1 MKANHT
7 NIASSRPLGVAKSL
21 GAPVL
26 DEATI
31 FARDVILTGEQ
42 AALETN
48 NGRWCLLNS
57 LRLLSRVVGPLTVV
71 LPHGM
76 DELQKEVR
84 QLAGKVW
91 SRGTVTVV
99 NEVPPVALRNAT
111 AILSIGSAVHPHLPW
126 TTINANGW
134 VARVSSETGALPTDT
149 GQSNPL
155 AAMMAASLG
164 VTEVFKRVYGIP
176 HENSPLLEATQFS
189 LFELSTSPSG
199 VGPPLPPMLSLP
211 DTVVVGAGAIGNG
224 IALLLSQL
232 SVRGRVHI
240 IDKQDYADENLGT
253 CVVLDDKSWLGESK
267 AECLA
272 SWLNNDGG
280 LRCSGEQALVA
291 DARSRAP
298 ITEMSV
304 DLVLNGLDDVQARHD
319 AQLLWPSVLV
329 DGGINAVGVAVVT
342 HRLDC
347 PHGACMR
354 CSFRLPVFDKR
365 LLQARSTGLSH
376 ASLDSDHGRQ
386 LNELDVTQAEES
398 QRSWLRDQ
406 VAKGKT
412 VCATITDAKSRLL
425 GLNLENGFS
434 PSVPFVATASA
445 ALVVAQALK
454 ALAYPNAEFTQR
466 FQIESFFIGPDASVG
481 VLTPADPGC
490 ICVAQRTIIDQV
502 AAMRSRSRAGARTE

>member
-26 DEATI
+26 HEATI
-31 FARDVILTGEQ
+31 FSRDVILTGEQ
-42 AALETN
+42 AVLETN

-57 LRLLSRVVGPLTVV
+57 LRLLCRVVGPLTVV
-71 LPHGM
+71 LPQGM

-84 QLAGKVW
+84 QLAVKVW
-91 SRGTVTVV
+91 SRSTVTVV
-99 NEVPPVALRNAT
+99 NEVPPAALRKAT

-134 VARVSSETGALPTDT
+134 VARVSSGTGVLPTDT

-189 LFELSTSPSG
+189 LFELSTSPSSI
-199 VGPPLPPMLSLP
+199 GPPLPTRLSLP

-232 SVRGRVHI
+232 PVRGRVHI
-240 IDKQDYADENLGT
+240 IDKQVYADENLGT
-253 CVVLDDKSWLGESK
+253 CVVLDDKSWLEKSK
-267 AECLA
+267 AKCLA
-272 SWLNNDGG
+272 AWLNKDDG
-280 LRCSGEQALVA
+280 LRCSGEQAFVA
-291 DARSRAP
+291 DARSGTS
-298 ITEMSV
+298 IKKMSV

-342 HRLDC
+342 HRLDRT
-347 PHGACMR
+347 HGACMR
-354 CSFRLPVFDKR
+354 CSFRLPVLDGR
-365 LLQARSTGLSH
+365 VLQARATGLSH
-376 ASLDSDHGRQ
+376 NSLDSDHRRQ
-386 LNELDVTQAEES
+386 LDELDVAQAEES
-398 QRSWLRDQ
+398 HRPWLRDQ
-406 VAKGKT
+406 MTQGKT
-412 VCATITDAKSRLL
+412 VCATITDAKSKSL
-425 GLNLENGFS
+425 GLNLESGFS

-445 ALVVAQALK
+445 ALVLAQALK
-454 ALAYPNAEFTQR
+454 ALTYPNSEFTQR
-466 FQIESFFIGPDASVG
+466 FQIESFFIGPDTSVG
-481 VLTPADPGC
+481 VLTPADAGC
-490 ICVAQRTIIDQV
+490 ICVVQRPIIDRM
-502 AAMRSRSRAGARTE
+502 AAMRSRS

>member
-1 MKANHT
+1 MKAKHT
-7 NIASSRPLGVAKSL
+7 DIASSRPLGVAKSL

-31 FARDVILTGEQ
+31 FSRDVILTGEQ

-76 DELQKEVR
+76 DVLQEEVR
-84 QLAGKVW
+84 QLADKVW
-91 SRGTVTVV
+91 SRGAVMVV

-111 AILSIGSAVHPHLPW
+111 AILSIGSAVHPNLPW

-134 VARVSSETGALPTDT
+134 VARVTSGTDALPGDT

-155 AAMMAASLG
+155 SAMMAASLG

-176 HENSPLLEATQFS
+176 LKNSPLLEATQFS
-189 LFELSTSPSG
+189 LFELSTSPSDI
-199 VGPPLPPMLSLP
+199 GPPLPPMHLLP
-211 DTVVVGAGAIGNG
+211 DTVMVGAGAIGNG

-240 IDKQDYADENLGT
+240 IDKQDYADENFGT
-253 CVVLDDKSWLGESK
+253 CVLLDDKSWLGESK

-272 SWLNNDGG
+272 SWLSNDAG
-280 LRCSGEQALVA
+280 LHCSGEQAFVA
-291 DARSRAP
+291 DARSGEA
-298 ITEMSV
+298 IKKMSV

-319 AQLLWPSVLV
+319 TQLLWPSVLV

-342 HRLDC
+342 HRLDR
-347 PHGACMR
+347 PQGACMR
-354 CSFRLPVFDKR
+354 CTFRLPVLDKR
-365 LLQARSTGLSH
+365 LLQAKTTGLSN

-386 LNELDVTQAEES
+386 LNQLDVTQAEES
-398 QRSWLRDQ
+398 HRPWLRDQ
-406 VAKGKT
+406 IAQGKT

-445 ALVVAQALK
+445 ALVLAQALK
-454 ALAYPNAEFTQR
+454 ALTYPNSKFIQR
-466 FQIESFFIGPDASVG
+466 FQIESLFMGPDTSVG
-481 VLTPADPGC
+481 VLTPADSGC
-490 ICVAQRTIIDQV
+490 ICVVQRPIIDRM
-502 AAMRSRSRAGARTE
+502 AAIRSRS